1 MPASSVLEELLLDP
15 KRHDRSAFTCGEPA
29 LDAFLQRH
37 AHQNMRKGIS
47 QTWVLVSPDKPSTI
61 AGYYCLAPAEVVLAN
76 LQPADARPLPP
87 YPIPC
92 FRMGRLARDLRWR
105 GEGMGALLIG
115 LAVERCLRARQSVG
129 GYALIVD
136 AKGEKAKN
144 FYLRYGFRPYLD
156 TPNSLYLPF
165 GGGLG

>member
-15 KRHDRSAFTCGEPA
+15 KRHDRSAFACGEPA

-47 QTWVLVSPDKPSTI
+47 QTWVLVPPDKPNMI

-115 LAVERCLRARQSVG
+115 PTS
-129 GYALIVD
+129 
-136 AKGEKAKN
+136 
-144 FYLRYGFRPYLD
+144 
-156 TPNSLYLPF
+156 TPRTAF
-165 GGGLG
+165 TCR

>member
-1 MPASSVLEELLLDP
+1 MFEEQLLDP
-15 KRHDRSAFTCGEPA
+15 KRHDRSGFACGEPA

-47 QTWVLVSPDKPSTI
+47 QTWVLVPQDEPITI
-61 AGYYCLAPAEVVLAN
+61 AGYYFLAPAEVDLAN

-92 FRMGRLARDLRWR
+92 FRMGRLARALRWR
-105 GEGMGALLIG
+105 GEGLGALLIG
-115 LAVERCLRARQSVG
+115 LAVERALQARQSVG

-136 AKGEKAKN
+136 AKGEEAKT
-144 FYLRYGFRPYLD
+144 FYRRYGFRPHLG
-156 TPNSLYLPF
+156 TPNSLYLPL
-165 GGGLG
+165 GGQGRPN

>member
-15 KRHDRSAFTCGEPA
+15 KRHDRSAFACGESA

>member
-15 KRHDRSAFTCGEPA
+15 KRHDRSAFACGESA

-47 QTWVLVSPDKPSTI
+47 QTWVLVPPDKPSMI
-61 AGYYCLAPAEVVLAN
+61 AGYSCLAPAEVVLAN

-105 GEGMGALLIG
+105 REGMGALLIG

>member
-15 KRHDRSAFTCGEPA
+15 KRHDRSAFACGEPA

-156 TPNSLYLPF
+156 TPNSLYLPL

>member
-15 KRHDRSAFTCGEPA
+15 KRHDRSAFACGESA
-29 LDAFLQRH
+29 LDACLQRH

>member
-1 MPASSVLEELLLDP
+1 
-15 KRHDRSAFTCGEPA
+15 
-29 LDAFLQRH
+29 
-37 AHQNMRKGIS
+37 MRKGIS
-47 QTWVLVSPDKPSTI
+47 QTWVLVPPDKPSMI

-129 GYALIVD
+129 GYALIVA

>member
-15 KRHDRSAFTCGEPA
+15 KRHDRSAFACGEPA

-92 FRMGRLARDLRWR
+92 FRMVRLARDLRWR

-115 LAVERCLRARQSVG
+115 LAVERCRRARQSVG

-156 TPNSLYLPF
+156 TPNSLYLPL

>member
-1 MPASSVLEELLLDP
+1 MFDEQLLDP
-15 KRHDRSAFTCGEPA
+15 RRHDRSAFACGEPA

-47 QTWVLVSPDKPSTI
+47 QTWVLVPLDQPSTI

-76 LQPADARPLPP
+76 LQPIDARPLPP

-92 FRMGRLARDLRWR
+92 FRMGRLARDFRWR
-105 GEGMGALLIG
+105 GEGLGELLIG
-115 LAVERCLRARQSVG
+115 LAVKRCLQARQSVG

-136 AKGEKAKN
+136 AKGEKAN
-144 FYLRYGFRPYLD
+144 SFYRRYGFRPYLD
-156 TPNSLYLPF
+156 TSNSLYLPL
-165 GGGLG
+165 GGLG

>member
-15 KRHDRSAFTCGEPA
+15 KRHDRSAFACGEPA

-115 LAVERCLRARQSVG
+115 LAVERCQRARQSVG
-129 GYALIVD
+129 GFALIVD

-156 TPNSLYLPF
+156 TPNSLYLPL

>member
-1 MPASSVLEELLLDP
+1 VFEEQLLDP
-15 KRHDRSAFTCGEPA
+15 KRHDRSGFACGEPA

-47 QTWVLVSPDKPSTI
+47 QTWVLVPPGQPSTI
-61 AGYYCLAPAEVVLAN
+61 AGYYRLAPAEVVLAN

-105 GEGMGALLIG
+105 GEGLGALLIG
-115 LAVERCLRARQSVG
+115 LAVERALQARQSVG

-136 AKGEKAKN
+136 AKGEEAKS
-144 FYLRYGFRPYLD
+144 FYRRYGFRPYLD
-156 TPNSLYLPF
+156 TPNSLYLPL
-165 GGGLG
+165 GGYGGPS

>member
-15 KRHDRSAFTCGEPA
+15 KRHDRSAFACGEPA

>member
-1 MPASSVLEELLLDP
+1 MFEEQLLDP
-15 KRHDRSAFTCGEPA
+15 KRHDRSGFACGEPA

-47 QTWVLVSPDKPSTI
+47 QTWVLVPQDEPITI
-61 AGYYCLAPAEVVLAN
+61 AGYYCLAPAEVDLAN

-92 FRMGRLARDLRWR
+92 FRMGRLARALRWR
-105 GEGMGALLIG
+105 GEGIGALLIG
-115 LAVERCLRARQSVG
+115 LAVERALQARQSVG

-136 AKGEKAKN
+136 AKGEEAKT
-144 FYLRYGFRPYLD
+144 FYRRYGFRPHLD
-156 TPNSLYLPF
+156 TPNSLYLPL
-165 GGGLG
+165 GGQEKTTRA

>member
-1 MPASSVLEELLLDP
+1 MPASSVLEEQLLDP
-15 KRHDRSAFTCGEPA
+15 KRHDRSAFACGEPA

-47 QTWVLVSPDKPSTI
+47 QTWVLVPPDKPSTI

-115 LAVERCLRARQSVG
+115 LAVERCQRARQSVG

-136 AKGEKAKN
+136 AKGEQAKN
-144 FYLRYGFRPYLD
+144 FYLRYGLRPYLD
-156 TPNSLYLPF
+156 TPNSLCLPL
-165 GGGLG
+165 GGWLG

>member
-129 GYALIVD
+129 GFALIVD

-156 TPNSLYLPF
+156 TPNSLYLPL

>member
-15 KRHDRSAFTCGEPA
+15 KRHDRSAFACGESA

-105 GEGMGALLIG
+105 REGMGALLIG

>member
-1 MPASSVLEELLLDP
+1 VFEEQLLDP
-15 KRHDRSAFTCGEPA
+15 KRHDRSGFACGEPA

-47 QTWVLVSPDKPSTI
+47 QTWVLVPQDEPITI
-61 AGYYCLAPAEVVLAN
+61 AGYYCLAPAEVDLAN

-92 FRMGRLARDLRWR
+92 FRMGRLARALRWR
-105 GEGMGALLIG
+105 GEGIGALLIG
-115 LAVERCLRARQSVG
+115 LAVERALQARQSVG

-136 AKGEKAKN
+136 AKGEEAKT
-144 FYLRYGFRPYLD
+144 FYRRHGFRPHLD
-156 TPNSLYLPF
+156 TPNSLYLPL
-165 GGGLG
+165 GGQEKTTRA

>member
-1 MPASSVLEELLLDP
+1 MFEEQLLDP
-15 KRHDRSAFTCGEPA
+15 KRHDRSGFACGEPA

-37 AHQNMRKGIS
+37 AHQTMRKGIS
-47 QTWVLVSPDKPSTI
+47 QTWVLVPPDQSSTI
-61 AGYYCLAPAEVVLAN
+61 AGYYSLAPAEVVLAN

-105 GEGMGALLIG
+105 GEGLGALLIG
-115 LAVERCLRARQSVG
+115 LAVERALQARQSVG

-136 AKGEKAKN
+136 AKGEEAKS
-144 FYLRYGFRPYLD
+144 FYRRYGFRPYLD
-156 TPNSLYLPF
+156 TPNSLYLPL
-165 GGGLG
+165 GGQGKPS

>member
-15 KRHDRSAFTCGEPA
+15 KRHDRSAFACGESA

-61 AGYYCLAPAEVVLAN
+61 AGYYCLAPVEVVLAN
-76 LQPADARPLPP
+76 LQPADARPRPP